1 VAEHITSIYQGLSYK
16 VKKNKDVCAQF
27 RGNVGQM
34 TFPSV
39 PVPMG
44 TREQDLERH
53 MALDTL
59 PGMRGVSEDVNVV
72 WLCV

>member
-1 VAEHITSIYQGLSYK
+1 MTS
-16 VKKNKDVCAQF
+16 
-27 RGNVGQM
+27 
-34 TFPSV
+34 PSV

-53 MALDTL
+53 IALDTL
-59 PGMRGVSEDVNVV
+59 PGMQSVSEDVNAV